1 MELWLSMKKNQVD
14 IPAFKRDYITML
26 NEDSKRRNPGI
37 KRILPQALLW
47 IAAAALVITLCPR
60 IAAAQETAAFFKQNC
75 ASCHT
80 IGGGRLTGPDLKDV
94 TKRQD
99 RAWLRDFI
107 MNPQAKI
114 NAGDPYA
121 VKLHEEA
128 RGVLMPSIPG
138 MTAEKAD
145 FLLDLVEAESAL
157 PESQFKGLQISNEP
171 FTPEDIQRGIALF
184 TGQQRLKN
192 GGPACISC
200 HTIPGLGGLGGGQLG
215 PDLTRVYE
223 RLQGRTALSAWLS
236 APAMPTMQSIL
247 RDAPLDP
254 AEIHALVA
262 LFEDTAKNGRILPNV
277 AVLNFSLLGLGGAVL
292 VLVLFDLIWR
302 ARFRSVRRN
311 LVQDNQLRGLP

>member
-1 MELWLSMKKNQVD
+1 MKKNQVD

-184 TGQQRLKN
+184 TGHQRLKN

-223 RLQGRTALSAWLS
+223 RLQGRTARQCMALSPRHADHAVHS
-236 APAMPTMQSIL
+236 CAMP
-247 RDAPLDP
+247 PLDP